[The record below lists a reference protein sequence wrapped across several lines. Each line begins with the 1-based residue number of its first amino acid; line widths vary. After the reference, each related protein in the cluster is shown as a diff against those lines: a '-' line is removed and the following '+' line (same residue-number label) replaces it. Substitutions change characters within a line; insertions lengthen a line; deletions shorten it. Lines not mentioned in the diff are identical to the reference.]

1 MPATPARIG
10 FVLEPYRRAVSE
22 TVQTKARHGN
32 LARESAD
39 PIESWFANLADAQL
53 RADQRQALFSPER
66 RRFEVTVSEIDDVDE
81 LLAAQTAITATLVD
95 EERGLAK
102 QMLVTAVT
110 IDLDTQRALFSV
122 WG

>member
-10 FVLEPYRRAVSE
+10 FILEPYRRAVSE
-22 TVQTKARHGN
+22 TPATKTRHGN

-39 PIESWFANLADAQL
+39 PIDSWFASLADAQL

-66 RRFEVTVSEIDDVDE
+66 RRFDVVTSELDGLDAF
-81 LLAAQTAITATLVD
+81 LASEQALTATLVD
-95 EERGLAK
+95 EERGLTKA
-102 QMLVTAVT
+102 MLVTAVT
-110 IDLDTQRALFSV
+110 IDLEAQRAQFSL

>member
-22 TVQTKARHGN
+22 TAETKTRHGN

-39 PIESWFANLADAQL
+39 PIDSYFASLADAQL
-53 RADQRQALFSPER
+53 RADERQALFSPER
-66 RRFEVTVSEIDDVDE
+66 RRFDVTVSEVDALDA
-81 LLAAQTAITATLVD
+81 LLASDTIMSATLVD
-95 EERGLAK
+95 EERGLSKA
-102 QMLVTAVT
+102 MLITT
-110 IDLDTQRALFSV
+110 LTLDLEAQSAQVSL